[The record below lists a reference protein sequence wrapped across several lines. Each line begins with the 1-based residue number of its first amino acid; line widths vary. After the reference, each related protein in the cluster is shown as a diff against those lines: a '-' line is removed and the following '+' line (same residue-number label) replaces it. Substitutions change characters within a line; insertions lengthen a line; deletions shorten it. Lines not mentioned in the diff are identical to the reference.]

1 MTCRDWSRQVYIG
14 AQSGLYLLWMYIGDT
29 MYGIFS
35 SETFHSILILYPR
48 CSTICQSLAS
58 RTVCDALVPTL
69 TTMSSSS
76 VQGQSE
82 LLPDL
87 ESMHLIFLACG
98 WLNREDG
105 RIIFH
110 DARVDRRLSNA
121 QGVLQHTTEFTGV
134 QAHPVMEHIFATS
147 DSHGQVCLRDTRMAF
162 GPLSVRSN
170 EGIVQNVRFSFT
182 VHGFLA
188 LTSFSGLV

>member
-1 MTCRDWSRQVYIG
+1 
-14 AQSGLYLLWMYIGDT
+14 
-29 MYGIFS
+29 
-35 SETFHSILILYPR
+35 
-48 CSTICQSLAS
+48 
-58 RTVCDALVPTL
+58 
-69 TTMSSSS
+69 MSSSS

-82 LLPDL
+82 LLSRFRVHAPD
-87 ESMHLIFLACG
+87 FPRFC
-98 WLNREDG
+98 REDG

-162 GPLSVRSN
+162 GPLSARSN
-170 EGIVQNVRFSFT
+170 EGIVQDVRLSFT
-182 VHGFLA
+182 VHDFLP
-188 LTSFSGLV
+188 LTSFVRPGLKYVTKLSKRSLGYLSNPESSSITFDKDGRLFSYFKIDSQSHVCLRK